1 MEKGTTILGSLTY
14 GNRLFPF
21 FVVDLVLRLRIAYYL
36 TNFRQ
41 TNIIRIA
48 ITYNVCMGR
57 GSPAHILGRL
67 FIRPRHPLR
76 PDPYLILGHHLA
88 DERQVLLDLFHV
100 CRAQQGLRGSGDE
113 REHLLL

>member
-1 MEKGTTILGSLTY
+1 MIFQQTTI
-14 GNRLFPF
+14 RLVTIVSMGGGKSGQGGPP
-21 FVVDLVLRLRIAYYL
+21 
-36 TNFRQ
+36 
-41 TNIIRIA
+41 IIRP
-48 ITYNVCMGR
+48 CD
-57 GSPAHILGRL
+57 
-67 FIRPRHPLR
+67 PLP